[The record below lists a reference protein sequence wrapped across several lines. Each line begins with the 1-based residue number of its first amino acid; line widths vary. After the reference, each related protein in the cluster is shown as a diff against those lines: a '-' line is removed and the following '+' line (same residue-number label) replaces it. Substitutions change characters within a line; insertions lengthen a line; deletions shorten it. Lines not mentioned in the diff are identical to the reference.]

1 MKTTRTFTMNGN
13 TYTSMMDIA
22 RELGV
27 KRVYPRDFAKY
38 GIVET
43 TGQDTQVATD
53 DKADNNA
60 QAQVADTTVTID
72 DNTVAA
78 TADVQAD
85 DTVQAQQDDTQV
97 TADDNT
103 GDQQAD
109 VADDQKQ
116 DDNKAEDKAEEAK
129 DNKVADEDKTDDKKD
144 EPKVDKRFTRKL
156 GTPEQIKEAQENA
169 GKMDIISFNNYIKHF
184 TVDALVALADAAGV
198 KNWDSITNEPI
209 RKMRL
214 LMEIK
219 AFYYPQDK
227 TPVKPNS
234 EWRKVA
240 LADLLALAKKHK
252 LDYKKSDDEK
262 IQRMWVIMAIKAA
275 NLTPQDLPQKKDS
288 KADKADA
295 KQVAANA

>member
-27 KRVYPRDFAKY
+27 KMVYPRDFDKY

-43 TGQDTQVATD
+43 TGQDIQVAAD
-53 DKADNNA
+53 DTVKADDNT
-60 QAQVADTTVTID
+60 QAQVVDTID
-72 DNTVAA
+72 TTVAA
-78 TADVQAD
+78 TEDVKAD
-85 DTVQAQQDDTQV
+85 DTVQAQQDDTQ
-97 TADDNT
+97 ADST
-103 GDQQAD
+103 GDDDQQTDTQAD
-109 VADDQKQ
+109 VANDQKQ
-116 DDNKAEDKAEEAK
+116 DDKVDEADTKAEDKA
-129 DNKVADEDKTDDKKD
+129 DDKKD

-240 LADLLALAKKHK
+240 LSDLLALAKKHK

>member
-27 KRVYPRDFAKY
+27 KRVYPRDFDKY

-43 TGQDTQVATD
+43 TGQDIQVAVD
-53 DKADNNA
+53 DTVKADDNT
-60 QAQVADTTVTID
+60 QAQVADTADT
-72 DNTVAA
+72 TVAA
-78 TADVQAD
+78 TADVQDD
-85 DTVQAQQDDTQV
+85 DTVQAQQDDTQ
-97 TADDNT
+97 ADNAGD
-103 GDQQAD
+103 DQQADVQTD

-116 DDNKAEDKAEEAK
+116 DDNKVEDKAEETQDAK
-129 DNKVADEDKTDDKKD
+129 ADDKKD

-156 GTPEQIKEAQENA
+156 GTPEQIKKAQENA

-234 EWRKVA
+234 EWRKVE
-240 LADLLALAKKHK
+240 LADLMALAKKHK
-252 LDYKKSDDEK
+252 LNFKKSDDEK

-288 KADKADA
+288 KKADD

>member
-27 KRVYPRDFAKY
+27 KRVYPRDFDKY

-43 TGQDTQVATD
+43 TGQDIQVAVD
-53 DKADNNA
+53 DTVKADDNT
-60 QAQVADTTVTID
+60 QAQVADTADT
-72 DNTVAA
+72 TVAA
-78 TADVQAD
+78 TADVQDD
-85 DTVQAQQDDTQV
+85 DTVQAQQDDTQ
-97 TADDNT
+97 ADNAGD
-103 GDQQAD
+103 DQQADVQTD

-116 DDNKAEDKAEEAK
+116 DDNKVEDKAEETQDAK
-129 DNKVADEDKTDDKKD
+129 ADDKKD
-144 EPKVDKRFTRKL
+144 EPKVDKCFTRKL
-156 GTPEQIKEAQENA
+156 GTPEQIKKAQENA

-234 EWRKVA
+234 EWRKVE
-240 LADLLALAKKHK
+240 LADLMALAKKHK
-252 LDYKKSDDEK
+252 LNFKKSDDEK

-288 KADKADA
+288 KKADD

>member
-27 KRVYPRDFAKY
+27 KRVYPRDFDKY

-43 TGQDTQVATD
+43 TGQDTQVAVDDTVKTD
-53 DKADNNA
+53 DT
-60 QAQVADTTVTID
+60 QAQVADTADTTV
-72 DNTVAA
+72 VA
-78 TADVQAD
+78 TDDVQVD

-97 TADDNT
+97 NADDS
-103 GDQQAD
+103 QQVDDTQSD
-109 VADDQKQ
+109 VTDDQTQ
-116 DDNKAEDKAEEAK
+116 DADKADGDAQDTKAEDKKA
-129 DNKVADEDKTDDKKD
+129 D

-234 EWRKVA
+234 EWRKVD

-288 KADKADA
+288 KTDKADA

>member
-27 KRVYPRDFAKY
+27 KRVYPRDFDKY

-43 TGQDTQVATD
+43 TGQDAQVAVDDTVKTD
-53 DKADNNA
+53 DT
-60 QAQVADTTVTID
+60 QAQVADTADT
-72 DNTVAA
+72 TVAA
-78 TADVQAD
+78 TD
-85 DTVQAQQDDTQV
+85 DVQAQQDDTQV
-97 TADDNT
+97 GVDDS
-103 GDQQAD
+103 QQVDDTQSD
-109 VADDQKQ
+109 VTDDQTQ
-116 DDNKAEDKAEEAK
+116 DADK
-129 DNKVADEDKTDDKKD
+129 ADEDVQDTKADDKKAD

-156 GTPEQIKEAQENA
+156 GTPEQIKEAQESA

-234 EWRKVA
+234 EWRKVD

-252 LDYKKSDDEK
+252 LNYKKSDDEK

>member
-27 KRVYPRDFAKY
+27 KRVYPRDFDKY

-43 TGQDTQVATD
+43 TGQDAQVAVDDTVKTD
-53 DKADNNA
+53 DT
-60 QAQVADTTVTID
+60 QAQVADTADT
-72 DNTVAA
+72 TVAA
-78 TADVQAD
+78 TD
-85 DTVQAQQDDTQV
+85 DVQAQQDDTQV
-97 TADDNT
+97 GVDDS
-103 GDQQAD
+103 QQVDETQSD
-109 VADDQKQ
+109 VTDDQTQ
-116 DDNKAEDKAEEAK
+116 DADK
-129 DNKVADEDKTDDKKD
+129 ADEDVQDTKADDKKAD

-234 EWRKVA
+234 EWRKVD

-252 LDYKKSDDEK
+252 LNYKKSDDEK

>member
-27 KRVYPRDFAKY
+27 KRVYPRDFDKY

-53 DKADNNA
+53 DTVKADNNA
-60 QAQVADTTVTID
+60 KVQVADTTAD

-78 TADVQAD
+78 TVD
-85 DTVQAQQDDTQV
+85 VQAQQDDTQV
-97 TADDNT
+97 TADDIT
-103 GDQQAD
+103 DGQQQAD

-116 DDNKAEDKAEEAK
+116 DDNKAEDKAEEVK

-156 GTPEQIKEAQENA
+156 GTPEQIKEAQDNA

-240 LADLLALAKKHK
+240 LADLLTLAKKHK

-275 NLTPQDLPQKKDS
+275 NLTPQDLPQKDS

>member
-1 MKTTRTFTMNGN
+1 MKITRTFTMNGN

-27 KRVYPRDFAKY
+27 KRVYPRDFDKY

-43 TGQDTQVATD
+43 TGQDIQVAAD
-53 DKADNNA
+53 DTVKADDNT
-60 QAQVADTTVTID
+60 QAQVVDTID
-72 DNTVAA
+72 TTVAA
-78 TADVQAD
+78 TEDVKAD
-85 DTVQAQQDDTQV
+85 DTVQAQQDDTQ
-97 TADDNT
+97 ADST
-103 GDQQAD
+103 GDDDQQTDTQVD
-109 VADDQKQ
+109 VANDQKQ
-116 DDNKAEDKAEEAK
+116 DDKVDEADTKAEDKA
-129 DNKVADEDKTDDKKD
+129 DDKKD

>member
-27 KRVYPRDFAKY
+27 KRIYPRDFDKY

-43 TGQDTQVATD
+43 TGQDTTQVATND
-53 DKADNNA
+53 IAKADDNA
-60 QAQVADTTVTID
+60 QAQVANDTVVAD
-72 DNTVAA
+72 DAIVA
-78 TADVQAD
+78 TDVQAD
-85 DTVQAQQDDTQV
+85 DDTQASDDTV
-97 TADDNT
+97 DN
-103 GDQQAD
+103 QQTD
-109 VADDQKQ
+109 VADD
-116 DDNKAEDKAEEAK
+116 NKVEDKAEKTQDAKTDNK
-129 DNKVADEDKTDDKKD
+129 DNKKD
-144 EPKVDKRFTRKL
+144 ESKVDKRFTRKL
-156 GTPEQIKEAQENA
+156 GTPEQIKEAQDNA

-234 EWRKVA
+234 EWRKVD

-275 NLTPQDLPQKKDS
+275 NLTPQDLPQKKDI

>member
-1 MKTTRTFTMNGN
+1 MNGN

-27 KRVYPRDFAKY
+27 KRVYPRDFDKY

-43 TGQDTQVATD
+43 TGQNATQVAADDTTKTD
-53 DKADNNA
+53 DNA
-60 QAQVADTTVTID
+60 QAQVANDTVVVADDGTTV
-72 DNTVAA
+72 A
-78 TADVQAD
+78 TDVQAD
-85 DTVQAQQDDTQV
+85 DTQIAQTQQDNIQAGDDT
-97 TADDNT
+97 TDN
-103 GDQQAD
+103 QQAD
-109 VADDQKQ
+109 VADD
-116 DDNKAEDKAEEAK
+116 NKVEDKAEKTQDAKTDNK
-129 DNKVADEDKTDDKKD
+129 DNKKD

-156 GTPEQIKEAQENA
+156 GTPEQIKEAQDNA

>member
-27 KRVYPRDFAKY
+27 KRVYPSDFDKY

-43 TGQDTQVATD
+43 TGQDIQVAAD
-53 DKADNNA
+53 DTVKADDNT
-60 QAQVADTTVTID
+60 QAQVVDTID
-72 DNTVAA
+72 TTVAA
-78 TADVQAD
+78 TEDVKAD
-85 DTVQAQQDDTQV
+85 DTVQAQQDDTQ
-97 TADDNT
+97 ADST
-103 GDQQAD
+103 GDDDQQTDTQAD
-109 VADDQKQ
+109 VANDQKQ
-116 DDNKAEDKAEEAK
+116 DDKVDEADTKAEDKA
-129 DNKVADEDKTDDKKD
+129 DDKKD

>member
-27 KRVYPRDFAKY
+27 KRVYPRDFDKY

-43 TGQDTQVATD
+43 TGQDAQVAVDDTVKTD
-53 DKADNNA
+53 DT
-60 QAQVADTTVTID
+60 QAQVADTADT
-72 DNTVAA
+72 TVAA
-78 TADVQAD
+78 TD
-85 DTVQAQQDDTQV
+85 DVQAQQDDTQLGVDDSQQVDDTQSDV
-97 TADDNT
+97 T
-103 GDQQAD
+103 
-109 VADDQKQ
+109 DDQTQ
-116 DDNKAEDKAEEAK
+116 DADK
-129 DNKVADEDKTDDKKD
+129 ADEDVQDTKADDKKAD

-234 EWRKVA
+234 EWRKVD

-252 LDYKKSDDEK
+252 LNYKKSDDEK

>member
-27 KRVYPRDFAKY
+27 KRVYPRDFDKY

-43 TGQDTQVATD
+43 TGQDTQVAVDDTVKTD
-53 DKADNNA
+53 DT
-60 QAQVADTTVTID
+60 QAQVADTADT
-72 DNTVAA
+72 TVAA
-78 TADVQAD
+78 TDDVQAAD
-85 DTVQAQQDDTQV
+85 DTVQAQQDDIQSDV
-97 TADDNT
+97 T
-103 GDQQAD
+103 
-109 VADDQKQ
+109 DDQTQ
-116 DDNKAEDKAEEAK
+116 DADK
-129 DNKVADEDKTDDKKD
+129 ADEDVQDTKADDKKAD

-234 EWRKVA
+234 EWRKVD
-240 LADLLALAKKHK
+240 LADLLTLAKKHK
-252 LDYKKSDDEK
+252 LNYKKSDDEK

>member
-1 MKTTRTFTMNGN
+1 MNGN

-27 KRVYPRDFAKY
+27 KRVYPRDFDKY

-43 TGQDTQVATD
+43 TGQDTQVAVDDTVKTD
-53 DKADNNA
+53 DT
-60 QAQVADTTVTID
+60 QAQVADTADTTV
-72 DNTVAA
+72 VA
-78 TADVQAD
+78 TDDVQVD

-97 TADDNT
+97 NADDS
-103 GDQQAD
+103 QQVDDTQSD
-109 VADDQKQ
+109 VTDDQTQ
-116 DDNKAEDKAEEAK
+116 DADKADGDAQDTKAEDKKA
-129 DNKVADEDKTDDKKD
+129 D

-234 EWRKVA
+234 EWRKVD

-288 KADKADA
+288 KTDKADA

>member
-13 TYTSMMDIA
+13 TYTSMIDIA

-27 KRVYPRDFAKY
+27 KRVYPRDFDKY

-43 TGQDTQVATD
+43 TGQDVQVTAD
-53 DKADNNA
+53 DTAKADVKA
-60 QAQVADTTVTID
+60 DDPQVQQ
-72 DNTVAA
+72 DNTTVAA
-78 TADVQAD
+78 VQDTQAD
-85 DTVQAQQDDTQV
+85 DTVQTQQSDAQVNDDKF
-97 TADDNT
+97 ANDDK
-103 GDQQAD
+103 QAD
-109 VADDQKQ
+109 VADDKQQSDNTDKVDESNKEAQ
-116 DDNKAEDKAEEAK
+116 DDKA
-129 DNKVADEDKTDDKKD
+129 DDKKD

-169 GKMDIISFNNYIKHF
+169 GKMDIVSFNNYIKHF

-198 KNWDSITNEPI
+198 KNWDSIANEPI

-240 LADLLALAKKHK
+240 LADLLALAKKNK
-252 LDYKKSDDEK
+252 LDYKKSDGEK
-262 IQRMWVIMAIKAA
+262 IQRMWVIMALKAA

-288 KADKADA
+288 KADA

>member
-27 KRVYPRDFAKY
+27 KRVYPRDFDKY

-43 TGQDTQVATD
+43 TGQDIQVAAD
-53 DKADNNA
+53 DTVKADDNT
-60 QAQVADTTVTID
+60 QAQVVDTID
-72 DNTVAA
+72 TTVAA
-78 TADVQAD
+78 TEDVKAD
-85 DTVQAQQDDTQV
+85 DTVQAQQDDTQ
-97 TADDNT
+97 ADST
-103 GDQQAD
+103 GDDDQQTDTQAD
-109 VADDQKQ
+109 VANDQKQ
-116 DDNKAEDKAEEAK
+116 DDKVDEADTKAEDKA
-129 DNKVADEDKTDDKKD
+129 DDKKD

-240 LADLLALAKKHK
+240 LDDLLALAKKHK

>member
-27 KRVYPRDFAKY
+27 KRVYPRDFDKY

-43 TGQDTQVATD
+43 TGQDTQVAAD
-53 DKADNNA
+53 DTVKADDNT
-60 QAQVADTTVTID
+60 QAQVVDTTDT
-72 DNTVAA
+72 TVAA
-78 TADVQAD
+78 TADVQVD
-85 DTVQAQQDDTQV
+85 DTVQAQQDDTQ
-97 TADDNT
+97 ADST
-103 GDQQAD
+103 GDDDQQTDTQAN
-109 VADDQKQ
+109 VANDQKQ
-116 DDNKAEDKAEEAK
+116 DDKVDEADTKAEDKA
-129 DNKVADEDKTDDKKD
+129 DDKKD

-262 IQRMWVIMAIKAA
+262 IQRMWVIMAIRAA

>member
-43 TGQDTQVATD
+43 TGQDTQVA
-53 DKADNNA
+53 
-60 QAQVADTTVTID
+60 
-72 DNTVAA
+72 A
-78 TADVQAD
+78 TADVQD
-85 DTVQAQQDDTQV
+85 DTVQAQQDDTQ
-97 TADDNT
+97 ADNAGD
-103 GDQQAD
+103 DQQADVQTD

-116 DDNKAEDKAEEAK
+116 DDKADEADTNAEDKA
-129 DNKVADEDKTDDKKD
+129 DDKKD

-214 LMEIK
+214 LMEIN

-234 EWRKVA
+234 EWRKVE
-240 LADLLALAKKHK
+240 LADLMALAKKHK
-252 LDYKKSDDEK
+252 LSFKKSDDEK

-288 KADKADA
+288 KKADD

>member
-27 KRVYPRDFAKY
+27 KRVYPRDFDKY

-43 TGQDTQVATD
+43 TGQDIQVAVD
-53 DKADNNA
+53 DTVKADDNT
-60 QAQVADTTVTID
+60 QAQVADTADT
-72 DNTVAA
+72 TVAA
-78 TADVQAD
+78 TADVQDD
-85 DTVQAQQDDTQV
+85 DTVQAQQNDTQ
-97 TADDNT
+97 ADNA
-103 GDQQAD
+103 G
-109 VADDQKQ
+109 DDQKQ
-116 DDNKAEDKAEEAK
+116 DDNKVEDKAEETQDAK
-129 DNKVADEDKTDDKKD
+129 ADDKKD

-234 EWRKVA
+234 EWCKVE
-240 LADLLALAKKHK
+240 LADLMALAKKHK
-252 LDYKKSDDEK
+252 LNFKKSDDEK

-288 KADKADA
+288 KKADD

>member
-27 KRVYPRDFAKY
+27 KRVYPRDFDKY

-43 TGQDTQVATD
+43 TGQDIQVAAD
-53 DKADNNA
+53 DTVKADDNT
-60 QAQVADTTVTID
+60 QAQVVDTID
-72 DNTVAA
+72 TTVAA
-78 TADVQAD
+78 TEDVKAD
-85 DTVQAQQDDTQV
+85 DTVQAQQDDTQ
-97 TADDNT
+97 ADST
-103 GDQQAD
+103 GDDDQQTDTQAD
-109 VADDQKQ
+109 VANDQKQ
-116 DDNKAEDKAEEAK
+116 DDKVDEADTKAEDKA
-129 DNKVADEDKTDDKKD
+129 DDKKD

-234 EWRKVA
+234 EWGKVA

>member
-27 KRVYPRDFAKY
+27 KRVYPRDFDKY

-43 TGQDTQVATD
+43 TGQDTQVAVDDTVKTD
-53 DKADNNA
+53 DT
-60 QAQVADTTVTID
+60 QAQVADTADT
-72 DNTVAA
+72 TVAA
-78 TADVQAD
+78 TDDVQAAD
-85 DTVQAQQDDTQV
+85 DTVQAQQDDIQSDV
-97 TADDNT
+97 T
-103 GDQQAD
+103 
-109 VADDQKQ
+109 DDQTQ
-116 DDNKAEDKAEEAK
+116 DADK
-129 DNKVADEDKTDDKKD
+129 ADEDVQDTKADDKKAD

-219 AFYYPQDK
+219 AFYYPQDE

-234 EWRKVA
+234 EWRKVD

-252 LDYKKSDDEK
+252 LNYKKSDDEK

>member
-27 KRVYPRDFAKY
+27 KRVYPRDFDKY

-43 TGQDTQVATD
+43 TGQDAQVAVDDTVKTD
-53 DKADNNA
+53 DT
-60 QAQVADTTVTID
+60 QAQVADTADT
-72 DNTVAA
+72 TVAA
-78 TADVQAD
+78 TD
-85 DTVQAQQDDTQV
+85 DVQAQQDDTQV
-97 TADDNT
+97 GVDDS
-103 GDQQAD
+103 QQVDDTQSD
-109 VADDQKQ
+109 VTDDQTQ
-116 DDNKAEDKAEEAK
+116 DADK
-129 DNKVADEDKTDDKKD
+129 ADEDVQDTKADDKKAD

-234 EWRKVA
+234 EWRKVD

-252 LDYKKSDDEK
+252 LNYKKSDDEK
-262 IQRMWVIMAIKAA
+262 IQRMWLIMAIKAA

>member
-13 TYTSMMDIA
+13 TYTGMMDIA

-27 KRVYPRDFAKY
+27 KRVYPRDFDKY

-43 TGQDTQVATD
+43 TGQDAQVAVDDTVKTD
-53 DKADNNA
+53 DT
-60 QAQVADTTVTID
+60 QAQVADTADT
-72 DNTVAA
+72 TVAA
-78 TADVQAD
+78 TD
-85 DTVQAQQDDTQV
+85 DVQAQQDDTQV
-97 TADDNT
+97 GVDDS
-103 GDQQAD
+103 QQVDDTQSD
-109 VADDQKQ
+109 VTDDQTQ
-116 DDNKAEDKAEEAK
+116 DADK
-129 DNKVADEDKTDDKKD
+129 ADEDVQDTKADDKKAD

-234 EWRKVA
+234 EWRKVD

-252 LDYKKSDDEK
+252 LNYKKSDDEK

>member
-27 KRVYPRDFAKY
+27 KRVYPRDFTKY

-43 TGQDTQVATD
+43 TGQDTQVAD
-53 DKADNNA
+53 DNT
-60 QAQVADTTVTID
+60 QAQVADTVDT
-72 DNTVAA
+72 TVAA
-78 TADVQAD
+78 TADVQDD
-85 DTVQAQQDDTQV
+85 DTVQAQQDDTQ
-97 TADDNT
+97 ADNA
-103 GDQQAD
+103 G
-109 VADDQKQ
+109 DDQKQ
-116 DDNKAEDKAEEAK
+116 DDNKVEDKAEETQDAK
-129 DNKVADEDKTDDKKD
+129 ADDKKD

-234 EWRKVA
+234 EWRKVE
-240 LADLLALAKKHK
+240 LADLMALAKKHK
-252 LDYKKSDDEK
+252 LNFKKSDDEK

-288 KADKADA
+288 KKADD

>member
-1 MKTTRTFTMNGN
+1 MKTTRIFTMNGN

-27 KRVYPRDFAKY
+27 KRIYPRDFDKY

-43 TGQDTQVATD
+43 TGQDTTQVATND
-53 DKADNNA
+53 IAKADDNA
-60 QAQVADTTVTID
+60 QAQVASDTVVAD
-72 DNTVAA
+72 DATVA
-78 TADVQAD
+78 TDVQAD
-85 DTVQAQQDDTQV
+85 DDTQASDDTV
-97 TADDNT
+97 DN
-103 GDQQAD
+103 QQTD
-109 VADDQKQ
+109 VADD
-116 DDNKAEDKAEEAK
+116 NKVEDKAEKTQDAKTDNK
-129 DNKVADEDKTDDKKD
+129 DNKKD

-156 GTPEQIKEAQENA
+156 GTPEQIKEAQDNA

>member
-27 KRVYPRDFAKY
+27 KRVYPRDFDKY

-43 TGQDTQVATD
+43 TGQDIQVAAD
-53 DKADNNA
+53 DTVKADDNT
-60 QAQVADTTVTID
+60 QAQVADTTV
-72 DNTVAA
+72 AA
-78 TADVQAD
+78 TADVQDD
-85 DTVQAQQDDTQV
+85 DTVQAQQDDTQ
-97 TADDNT
+97 TDNA
-103 GDQQAD
+103 GDDQQAD

-116 DDNKAEDKAEEAK
+116 DDKVDEADTKAEDKA
-129 DNKVADEDKTDDKKD
+129 DDKKD

>member
-43 TGQDTQVATD
+43 TGQDTQVAAD
-53 DKADNNA
+53 DTVKADD
-60 QAQVADTTVTID
+60 AQVADTADTTV
-72 DNTVAA
+72 VA
-78 TADVQAD
+78 TADVQND
-85 DTVQAQQDDTQV
+85 DTVQAQQDDTQ
-97 TADDNT
+97 TDNA
-103 GDQQAD
+103 GDDQQAD

-116 DDNKAEDKAEEAK
+116 DDNADEADTKAEDKA
-129 DNKVADEDKTDDKKD
+129 DNKKD

-234 EWRKVA
+234 EWRKVE
-240 LADLLALAKKHK
+240 LADLMALAKKHK
-252 LDYKKSDDEK
+252 LNFKKSDDEK

-288 KADKADA
+288 KKADD

>member
-1 MKTTRTFTMNGN
+1 MNGN

-27 KRVYPRDFAKY
+27 KRVYPRDFDKY

-43 TGQDTQVATD
+43 TGQDTQVAVDDTVKTD
-53 DKADNNA
+53 DT
-60 QAQVADTTVTID
+60 QAQVADTADT
-72 DNTVAA
+72 TVAA
-78 TADVQAD
+78 TDDVQAAD
-85 DTVQAQQDDTQV
+85 DTVQAQQDDIQV
-97 TADDNT
+97 GADDS
-103 GDQQAD
+103 QQVDDIQSD
-109 VADDQKQ
+109 VTDDQTQ
-116 DDNKAEDKAEEAK
+116 DADK
-129 DNKVADEDKTDDKKD
+129 ADEDVQDTKADDKKAD

-234 EWRKVA
+234 EWRKVD

-252 LDYKKSDDEK
+252 LNYKKSDDEK

>member
-1 MKTTRTFTMNGN
+1 MNGN

-27 KRVYPRDFAKY
+27 KRVYPRDFDKY

-43 TGQDTQVATD
+43 TGQDIQVAAD
-53 DKADNNA
+53 DTVKADDNT
-60 QAQVADTTVTID
+60 QAQVVDTID
-72 DNTVAA
+72 TTVAA
-78 TADVQAD
+78 TEDVKAD
-85 DTVQAQQDDTQV
+85 DTVQAQQDDTQS
-97 TADDNT
+97 DST
-103 GDQQAD
+103 GDDDQQTDTQAD
-109 VADDQKQ
+109 VANDQKQ
-116 DDNKAEDKAEEAK
+116 DDKVDEADTKAEDKA
-129 DNKVADEDKTDDKKD
+129 DDKKD

-198 KNWDSITNEPI
+198 NNWDSITNEPI

-240 LADLLALAKKHK
+240 LADLLSLAKKHK

>member
-27 KRVYPRDFAKY
+27 KRVYPRDFDKY

-43 TGQDTQVATD
+43 TGQDAQVAVDDTVKTD
-53 DKADNNA
+53 DT
-60 QAQVADTTVTID
+60 QAQVADTADT
-72 DNTVAA
+72 TVAA
-78 TADVQAD
+78 TD
-85 DTVQAQQDDTQV
+85 DVQAQQDDTQV
-97 TADDNT
+97 GVDDSQQVDNT
-103 GDQQAD
+103 QSD
-109 VADDQKQ
+109 VTDDQTQ
-116 DDNKAEDKAEEAK
+116 DADK
-129 DNKVADEDKTDDKKD
+129 ADEDVQDTKADDKKAD

-234 EWRKVA
+234 EWRKVD

-252 LDYKKSDDEK
+252 LNYKKSDDEK

>member
-27 KRVYPRDFAKY
+27 KRVYPRDFDKY

-43 TGQDTQVATD
+43 TGQDATQVAAD
-53 DKADNNA
+53 DTAKVDDNA
-60 QAQVADTTVTID
+60 QAQVANDTVVADDTTVATDVQID
-72 DNTVAA
+72 DTQ
-78 TADVQAD
+78 T
-85 DTVQAQQDDTQV
+85 QQDDTQASDD
-97 TADDNT
+97 TADN
-103 GDQQAD
+103 QQAD

-116 DDNKAEDKAEEAK
+116 DDNKADEEAQDTK
-129 DNKVADEDKTDDKKD
+129 ADDKGDKKD

>member
-27 KRVYPRDFAKY
+27 KRVYPRDFDKY

-43 TGQDTQVATD
+43 TGQDIQVAAD
-53 DKADNNA
+53 DTVKADDNT
-60 QAQVADTTVTID
+60 QAQVVDTID
-72 DNTVAA
+72 TTVAA
-78 TADVQAD
+78 TEDVKAD
-85 DTVQAQQDDTQV
+85 DTVQAQQDDTQ
-97 TADDNT
+97 ADST
-103 GDQQAD
+103 GDDDQQTDTQAD
-109 VADDQKQ
+109 VANDQKQ
-116 DDNKAEDKAEEAK
+116 DDKVDEADTKAEDKA
-129 DNKVADEDKTDDKKD
+129 DDKKD

>member
-43 TGQDTQVATD
+43 TGQDTQVAADVTI
-53 DKADNNA
+53 KADDNT
-60 QAQVADTTVTID
+60 QAQVADTTV
-72 DNTVAA
+72 AA
-78 TADVQAD
+78 TADVQDD
-85 DTVQAQQDDTQV
+85 DTVQAQQDDTQ
-97 TADDNT
+97 TDNA
-103 GDQQAD
+103 GDDQQAD

-116 DDNKAEDKAEEAK
+116 DDKVDEADTKA
-129 DNKVADEDKTDDKKD
+129 DDKKD

>member
-43 TGQDTQVATD
+43 TGQDTQVAAD
-53 DKADNNA
+53 DTIKADDNT
-60 QAQVADTTVTID
+60 QAQVADTTV
-72 DNTVAA
+72 AA
-78 TADVQAD
+78 TADVQDD
-85 DTVQAQQDDTQV
+85 DTVQAQQDDTQ
-97 TADDNT
+97 TDNA
-103 GDQQAD
+103 GDDQQAD

-116 DDNKAEDKAEEAK
+116 DDKVDEADTKAEDKA
-129 DNKVADEDKTDDKKD
+129 DDKKD

>member
-27 KRVYPRDFAKY
+27 KRVYPRDFDKY

-43 TGQDTQVATD
+43 TGQDAQVAVDDTVKTD
-53 DKADNNA
+53 DT
-60 QAQVADTTVTID
+60 QAQVADTADT
-72 DNTVAA
+72 TVAA
-78 TADVQAD
+78 TD
-85 DTVQAQQDDTQV
+85 DVQAQQDDTQV
-97 TADDNT
+97 GVDDS
-103 GDQQAD
+103 QQVDDTQSD
-109 VADDQKQ
+109 VTDDQTQ
-116 DDNKAEDKAEEAK
+116 DADK
-129 DNKVADEDKTDDKKD
+129 ADEDVQDTKADDKKAD

-169 GKMDIISFNNYIKHF
+169 GKMDIISFINYIKHF

-234 EWRKVA
+234 EWRKVD

-252 LDYKKSDDEK
+252 LNYKKSDDEK

>member
-27 KRVYPRDFAKY
+27 KRVYPRDFDKY

-43 TGQDTQVATD
+43 TGQDIQVAAD
-53 DKADNNA
+53 DTVKADDNT
-60 QAQVADTTVTID
+60 QAQVVDTID
-72 DNTVAA
+72 TTVAA
-78 TADVQAD
+78 TEDVKAD
-85 DTVQAQQDDTQV
+85 DTVQAQQDDTQ
-97 TADDNT
+97 ADST
-103 GDQQAD
+103 GDDDQQTDTQAD
-109 VADDQKQ
+109 VANDQKQ
-116 DDNKAEDKAEEAK
+116 DDKVDEADTKAEDKA
-129 DNKVADEDKTDDKKD
+129 DDKKD

-240 LADLLALAKKHK
+240 LSDLLALAKKHK

>member
-27 KRVYPRDFAKY
+27 KRVYPRDFDKY

-43 TGQDTQVATD
+43 TGQDIQVAAD
-53 DKADNNA
+53 DTVKADDNT
-60 QAQVADTTVTID
+60 QAQVVDTID
-72 DNTVAA
+72 TTVAA
-78 TADVQAD
+78 TEDVKAD
-85 DTVQAQQDDTQV
+85 DTVQAQQDDTQ
-97 TADDNT
+97 ADST
-103 GDQQAD
+103 GDDDQQTDTQAD
-109 VADDQKQ
+109 VANDQKQ
-116 DDNKAEDKAEEAK
+116 DDKVDEADTKAEDKA
-129 DNKVADEDKTDDKKD
+129 DDKKD

-227 TPVKPNS
+227 THVKPNS

>member
-27 KRVYPRDFAKY
+27 KRVYPRDFDKY

-43 TGQDTQVATD
+43 TGQDTQVAAD
-53 DKADNNA
+53 DTTVKADDNT
-60 QAQVADTTVTID
+60 QAQVADTADT
-72 DNTVAA
+72 TVAA
-78 TADVQAD
+78 TADVQVD
-85 DTVQAQQDDTQV
+85 DTVQAQQDDTQ
-97 TADDNT
+97 ADDAAKAD
-103 GDQQAD
+103 DQQTDAQAD

-116 DDNKAEDKAEEAK
+116 DDNKADEANTKVEDK
-129 DNKVADEDKTDDKKD
+129 VDDKKD

-234 EWRKVA
+234 EWRKVP
-240 LADLLALAKKHK
+240 LADLLALAKKNK

-288 KADKADA
+288 KTDKADA